1 MSNLFKSLFD
11 QVTDGN
17 YLMTI
22 LIVVA
27 VSLGLGLILGI
38 LYRFIKSRGRMTK
51 GMALTLVILPSVVA
65 LLVAIL
71 NIRAVELSI
80 IGIETGLVLAGIFA
94 ITRFRSEPLN
104 VEDLTYVVI
113 AFFIGMANGVGYV
126 GYAVLGSIAA
136 IAVIIL
142 FYILHLGEYGKGV
155 KRLRFIVPEDLNYEE
170 AFQEVFK
177 KYLRY
182 ATLEKVKT
190 MDFGQV
196 FELTYVIKLRRNVTS
211 KDFMDELRVKNAN
224 LEIMLTSMQK

>member
-51 GMALTLVILPSVVA
+51 GMALTLVILPSVIA

-196 FELTYVIKLRRNVTS
+196 FELTYVIKLRRKVTS

-224 LEIMLTSMQK
+224 LEIMLTSMQN

>member
-142 FYILHLGEYGKGV
+142 FYISHLGEYGKRV

-196 FELTYVIKLRRNVTS
+196 FELTYVIKLRRKVTS

>member
-196 FELTYVIKLRRNVTS
+196 FELTYVIKLRRKVTS

-224 LEIMLTSMQK
+224 LEIMLTSMQN

>member
-196 FELTYVIKLRRNVTS
+196 FELTYVIKLRRKVTS

>member
-104 VEDLTYVVI
+104 AEDLTYVVI

-142 FYILHLGEYGKGV
+142 FYILHLGEYGKRV

-196 FELTYVIKLRRNVTS
+196 FELTYVIKLRRKVTS

>member
-51 GMALTLVILPSVVA
+51 GMALTLVILPSVIA

-196 FELTYVIKLRRNVTS
+196 FELTYVIKLRRKVTS

>member
-51 GMALTLVILPSVVA
+51 GMALTLVILPSVIA

>member
-80 IGIETGLVLAGIFA
+80 IGLETGLVLAGIFA

-142 FYILHLGEYGKGV
+142 FYISHLGEYGKRV

-196 FELTYVIKLRRNVTS
+196 FELTYVIKLRRKVTS

-224 LEIMLTSMQK
+224 LEIMLTSMQN